1 MAPVEKTPFQ
11 SWKPATLVELLR
23 LRAESE
29 PDRPSYVYLNDG
41 ELDEISIT
49 YKELERQAKAI
60 AAWLLD
66 HGAYHERV
74 LLLYPPGLEY
84 LAAYFGC
91 LYAGAIAVPAYP
103 PRLNRPTPRIQGIV
117 ADAGARFA
125 LTTGDI
131 LADLERRFEQ
141 TPDLQ
146 ELNWLDTRI
155 IPAGMET
162 AWVEPQIA
170 PADLA
175 FLQYTSGSTSQPKG
189 VMVTHAN
196 LLHNLRQI
204 YESFHLFDP
213 SIIQSGVVSWLPT
226 YHDMGLIGSILGS
239 LYIGNKLVV
248 LSPLAFL
255 QRPLRWLQAISRY
268 GAGVSGGPNFAYDA
282 CIEKVKPEIIET
294 LDLSRWKLAFTGAE
308 PVRQTTLE
316 RFADVFAPSGFRKEA
331 FFPCYGL
338 AEATLFVT
346 GGDGPQGVKLL
357 PVRRSGLEN
366 GQAILAD
373 EPEPGIVPMV
383 SCGKPRLGQQIL
395 IVDPE
400 TNLPCPDGR
409 IGEIWLKGGSVAQ
422 GYWNRPEETQRVF
435 NAHLQVDQEGAFLR
449 TGDLGFLWE
458 GELYISGRLKDLIII
473 RGANHY
479 PQDIEL
485 TVEKSHP
492 ALQSSGGAAFSVE
505 VEGHEQL
512 VVLQEVNRQS
522 RHGDLSDAIQAIR
535 MAISENHDLQV
546 YEILLIRPLTAPKTS
561 SGKIQRHACKKAYLD
576 GSLEVLD
583 RWRVGG

>member
-1 MAPVEKTPFQ
+1 MPG
-11 SWKPATLVELLR
+11 
-23 LRAESE
+23 RA
-29 PDRPSYVYLNDG
+29 
-41 ELDEISIT
+41 
-49 YKELERQAKAI
+49 
-60 AAWLLD
+60 
-66 HGAYHERV
+66 
-74 LLLYPPGLEY
+74 
-84 LAAYFGC
+84 
-91 LYAGAIAVPAYP
+91 
-103 PRLNRPTPRIQGIV
+103 
-117 ADAGARFA
+117 FA

-162 AWVEPQIA
+162 AWVEPQIS

-268 GAGVSGGPNFAYDA
+268 GAGISGGPNFAYDA

-366 GQAILAD
+366 GQVILAD
-373 EPEPGIVPMV
+373 EAEPGIVPMV

-395 IVDPE
+395 IVEPE

-422 GYWNRPEETQRVF
+422 GYWN
-435 NAHLQVDQEGAFLR
+435 
-449 TGDLGFLWE
+449 
-458 GELYISGRLKDLIII
+458 
-473 RGANHY
+473 
-479 PQDIEL
+479 
-485 TVEKSHP
+485 
-492 ALQSSGGAAFSVE
+492 
-505 VEGHEQL
+505 
-512 VVLQEVNRQS
+512 
-522 RHGDLSDAIQAIR
+522 
-535 MAISENHDLQV
+535 
-546 YEILLIRPLTAPKTS
+546 
-561 SGKIQRHACKKAYLD
+561 
-576 GSLEVLD
+576 
-583 RWRVGG
+583 